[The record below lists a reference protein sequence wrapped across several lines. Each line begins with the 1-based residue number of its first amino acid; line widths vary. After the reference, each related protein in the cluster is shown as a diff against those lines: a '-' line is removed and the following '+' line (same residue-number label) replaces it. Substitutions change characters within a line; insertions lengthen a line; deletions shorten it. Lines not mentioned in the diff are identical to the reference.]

1 MKQLDETSFD
11 RPIPGMGMTHELGA
25 RPWQTPPTYVTVD
38 EAADYYIEKMS
49 SPEFKNKLLEVM
61 AMNVPLTT
69 VANTMQLASVMEGLH
84 TVDVGMLMIPI
95 LVEVMALIGDSADV
109 DYVTG
114 MDMQKEARP
123 SMLNKIIED
132 MKAEIG
138 ESEDMDEGMTM
149 QQVQQEEPMPTEQ
162 PQEEAMPTEEEPK
175 GLMARRG

>member
-25 RPWQTPPTYVTVD
+25 RPWQTPPTYTTID

-49 SPEFKNKLLEVM
+49 SPEFKNKLLDVM

-69 VANTMQLASVMEGLH
+69 VANTMQLSSVMEGLH
-84 TVDVGMLMIPI
+84 TVDVGMMMIPI

-114 MDMQKEARP
+114 MDAKKEARP
-123 SMLNKIIED
+123 SMINKIIED
-132 MKAEIG
+132 MKSEIG
-138 ESEDMDEGMTM
+138 DVEDMDEGMEM
-149 QQVQQEEPMPTEQ
+149 QQ
-162 PQEEAMPTEEEPK
+162 PQEEAEAMPTEETQEEMPMEQPK

>member
-49 SPEFKNKLLEVM
+49 SPEFKNKLLDVM

-84 TVDVGMLMIPI
+84 SIDTAIMISHSLFDLITAVADETGIEYKSGLTREDTGVPDDSMI
-95 LVEVMALIGDSADV
+95 ARAFAEPEAEEIRETFNEEELDRLVEGI
-109 DYVTG
+109 
-114 MDMQKEARP
+114 
-123 SMLNKIIED
+123 NKSSSGL
-132 MKAEIG
+132 MSKR
-138 ESEDMDEGMTM
+138 
-149 QQVQQEEPMPTEQ
+149 
-162 PQEEAMPTEEEPK
+162 TEEEEIED
-175 GLMARRG
+175 GV

>member
-25 RPWQTPPTYVTVD
+25 RPWQTPPTYTTID

-49 SPEFKNKLLEVM
+49 SPEFKNKLLDVM

-69 VANTMQLASVMEGLH
+69 VANTMQLSSVMEGLH
-84 TVDVGMLMIPI
+84 TVDVGMMMIPI

-114 MDMQKEARP
+114 MDAKKEARP
-123 SMLNKIIED
+123 SMINKIIED
-132 MKAEIG
+132 MKSEIG
-138 ESEDMDEGMTM
+138 DVEDMDEGMEM
-149 QQVQQEEPMPTEQ
+149 QQ
-162 PQEEAMPTEEEPK
+162 PQEEVEAMPTEETQEEMPMEQPK
-175 GLMARRG
+175 GLMARRV

>member
-25 RPWQTPPTYVTVD
+25 RPWQTPPTYTTID

-49 SPEFKNKLLEVM
+49 SAEFKNKLLDVM

-69 VANTMQLASVMEGLH
+69 VANTMQLSSVMEGLH
-84 TVDVGMLMIPI
+84 TVDVGMMMIPI

-114 MDMQKEARP
+114 MDAKKEARP
-123 SMLNKIIED
+123 SMINKIIED
-132 MKAEIG
+132 MKSEIG
-138 ESEDMDEGMTM
+138 DVEDMDEGMEM
-149 QQVQQEEPMPTEQ
+149 QQ
-162 PQEEAMPTEEEPK
+162 PQEETEAMPTEETQEEMPMEQPK
-175 GLMARRG
+175 GLMARRV

>member
-25 RPWQTPPTYVTVD
+25 RPWQTPPTYTTID

-49 SPEFKNKLLEVM
+49 SPEFKNKLLDVM

-69 VANTMQLASVMEGLH
+69 VANTMQLSSVMEGLH
-84 TVDVGMLMIPI
+84 TVDVGMMMIPI

-114 MDMQKEARP
+114 MDAKKEARP
-123 SMLNKIIED
+123 SMINKIIED
-132 MKAEIG
+132 MKSEIG
-138 ESEDMDEGMTM
+138 DVEDMDEGMEM
-149 QQVQQEEPMPTEQ
+149 QQPQQEA
-162 PQEEAMPTEEEPK
+162 EAMPTEETQEEMPMEQPK

>member
-49 SPEFKNKLLEVM
+49 SPEFKNKLLDVM

-69 VANTMQLASVMEGLH
+69 VANTMQLSSVMEGLH
-84 TVDVGMLMIPI
+84 TVDVGMMMIPI

-114 MDMQKEARP
+114 MDAKKEARP
-123 SMLNKIIED
+123 SMINKIIED
-132 MKAEIG
+132 MKSEIG
-138 ESEDMDEGMTM
+138 DVEDMDEGMEM
-149 QQVQQEEPMPTEQ
+149 QQPQQEA
-162 PQEEAMPTEEEPK
+162 EAMPTEETQEEMPMEQPK
-175 GLMARRG
+175 GLMARRV

>member
-49 SPEFKNKLLEVM
+49 SPEFKNKLLDVM

-84 TVDVGMLMIPI
+84 TVDVGMIMIPI

-114 MDMQKEARP
+114 MDTKKEARP
-123 SMLNKIIED
+123 SMINKIIED
-132 MKAEIG
+132 MKSEIG
-138 ESEDMDEGMTM
+138 DVEDMDEGMEM
-149 QQVQQEEPMPTEQ
+149 QQ
-162 PQEEAMPTEEEPK
+162 PQEEAEAMPTEETQEEMPMEQPK

>member
-25 RPWQTPPTYVTVD
+25 RPWQTPPTYTTID

-49 SPEFKNKLLEVM
+49 SPEFKNKLLDVM
-61 AMNVPLTT
+61 AMKVPLTT
-69 VANTMQLASVMEGLH
+69 VANTMQLSSVMEGLH
-84 TVDVGMLMIPI
+84 TVDVGMMMIPI

-114 MDMQKEARP
+114 MDAKKEARP
-123 SMLNKIIED
+123 SMINKIIED
-132 MKAEIG
+132 MKSEIG
-138 ESEDMDEGMTM
+138 DVEDMDEGMEM
-149 QQVQQEEPMPTEQ
+149 QQ
-162 PQEEAMPTEEEPK
+162 PQEEVEAMPTEETQEEMPMEQPK

>member
-49 SPEFKNKLLEVM
+49 SPEFKNKLLDVM
-61 AMNVPLTT
+61 AMKVPLTT
-69 VANTMQLASVMEGLH
+69 VANTMQLSSVMEGLH
-84 TVDVGMLMIPI
+84 TVDVGMMMIPI
-95 LVEVMALIGDSADV
+95 LVEVMALIGDSADI

-114 MDMQKEARP
+114 MDAKKEARP
-123 SMLNKIIED
+123 SMINKIIED
-132 MKAEIG
+132 MKSEIG
-138 ESEDMDEGMTM
+138 DVEDMDEGMEM
-149 QQVQQEEPMPTEQ
+149 QQ
-162 PQEEAMPTEEEPK
+162 PQEEAEAMPTEETQEEMPMEQPK

>member
-49 SPEFKNKLLEVM
+49 SPEFKNKLLDVM
-61 AMNVPLTT
+61 AMKVPLTT
-69 VANTMQLASVMEGLH
+69 VANTMQLSSVMEGLH
-84 TVDVGMLMIPI
+84 TVDVGMMMIPI

-114 MDMQKEARP
+114 MDAQKEARP
-123 SMLNKIIED
+123 SMINKIIED
-132 MKAEIG
+132 MKSEIG
-138 ESEDMDEGMTM
+138 DVEDMDEGMEM
-149 QQVQQEEPMPTEQ
+149 QQ
-162 PQEEAMPTEEEPK
+162 PQEETEAMPTEETQEEMPMEQPK
-175 GLMARRG
+175 GLMARRV

>member
-49 SPEFKNKLLEVM
+49 SPEFKNKLLDVM

-69 VANTMQLASVMEGLH
+69 VANTMQLSSVMEGLH
-84 TVDVGMLMIPI
+84 TVDVGMMMIPI

-114 MDMQKEARP
+114 MDAKKEARP
-123 SMLNKIIED
+123 SMINKIIED
-132 MKAEIG
+132 MKSEIG
-138 ESEDMDEGMTM
+138 DVEDMDEGMEM
-149 QQVQQEEPMPTEQ
+149 QQ
-162 PQEEAMPTEEEPK
+162 PQEETEAMPTEETQEEMPMEQPK
-175 GLMARRG
+175 GLMARRV

>member
-25 RPWQTPPTYVTVD
+25 RPWQTPPTYTTID

-49 SPEFKNKLLEVM
+49 SPEFKNKLLDVM

-69 VANTMQLASVMEGLH
+69 VANTMQLSSVMEGLH
-84 TVDVGMLMIPI
+84 TVDVGMMMIPI

-114 MDMQKEARP
+114 MDAKKEARP
-123 SMLNKIIED
+123 SMINKIIED
-132 MKAEIG
+132 MKSEIG
-138 ESEDMDEGMTM
+138 DVEDMDEGMEM
-149 QQVQQEEPMPTEQ
+149 QQ
-162 PQEEAMPTEEEPK
+162 PQEETEAMPTEETQEEMPMEQPK
-175 GLMARRG
+175 GLMARRV

>member
-49 SPEFKNKLLEVM
+49 SPEFKNKLLDVM

-69 VANTMQLASVMEGLH
+69 VANTMQLSSVMEGLH
-84 TVDVGMLMIPI
+84 TVDVGMMMIPI

-114 MDMQKEARP
+114 MDAKKEARP
-123 SMLNKIIED
+123 SMINKIIED
-132 MKAEIG
+132 MKSEIG
-138 ESEDMDEGMTM
+138 DVEDMDEGMEM
-149 QQVQQEEPMPTEQ
+149 QQPQQEA
-162 PQEEAMPTEEEPK
+162 EAMPTEETQEEMPMEQPK